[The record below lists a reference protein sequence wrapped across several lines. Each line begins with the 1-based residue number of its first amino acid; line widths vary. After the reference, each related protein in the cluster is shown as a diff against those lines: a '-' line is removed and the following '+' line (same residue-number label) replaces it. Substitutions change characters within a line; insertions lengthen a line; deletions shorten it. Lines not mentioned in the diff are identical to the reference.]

1 MQSVLRLATI
11 NGRQVIDRTDDATE
25 LLREVRLAVYKLDH
39 RQLAKEIGV
48 SPGTIMSFRSGR
60 TVWPR
65 PNTLFAI
72 LNATGFAVRIV
83 RVVDN

>member
-1 MQSVLRLATI
+1 MGAVLKLVTVD
-11 NGRQVIDRTDDATE
+11 GRQTVDRNSEAE
-25 LLREVRLAVYKLDH
+25 EVLREVRMELYKLDH
-39 RQLAKEIGV
+39 KALARQIGV

-72 LNATGFAVRIV
+72 LAATGFTVRII
-83 RVVDN
+83 RVGK